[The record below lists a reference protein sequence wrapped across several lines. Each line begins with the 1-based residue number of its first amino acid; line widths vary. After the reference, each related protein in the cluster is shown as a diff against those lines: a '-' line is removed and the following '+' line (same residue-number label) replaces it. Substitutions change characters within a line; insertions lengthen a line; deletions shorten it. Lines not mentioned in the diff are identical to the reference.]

1 MSILFT
7 GSADKRGNVWG
18 NVLGNVGTGE
28 LKWRSEKQTTESKV
42 RKVAGVLDLGMG
54 QALFGTIAL
63 IIEGW
68 LIFKDRQ

>member
-7 GSADKRGNVWG
+7 GSADKQGNVWG

-68 LIFKDRQ
+68 LIFKD

>member
-18 NVLGNVGTGE
+18 NVGPVD

-42 RKVAGVLDLGMG
+42 RKVALVLDLGMG
-54 QALFGTIAL
+54 QALFGIIAL

-68 LIFKDRQ
+68 LIFKD